1 MSIKQNIVPIIV
13 GLTLIYYIGYQVLPS
28 HIVNN
33 DAKNNISDML
43 YNYYLTI
50 RNVIILAIFTTKM
63 KLYELN
69 IAVWLLISSF
79 LILSGIA
86 TTITIGLS
94 SLYYAFNAVQKNNC
108 PNHPSNWRDNTKRHK
123 GNETHYVTPKSNSS
137 SSSSS
142 STSSFWNSPVHQ
154 KPSNNNHSNND
165 IVVID
170 WWAPVYPIY
179 WIIEPITWIMPV
191 NGVTVTY

>member
-108 PNHPSNWRDNTKRHK
+108 PNHPKNWRDTSKRHK
-123 GNETHYVTPKSNSS
+123 GNDKIITTPSTSNSS
-137 SSSSS
+137 SS
-142 STSSFWNSPVHQ
+142 NSWVNSQ
-154 KPSNNNHSNND
+154 KPQNNNKSNND

-191 NGVTVTY
+191 NRVTVT